1 MGRRLEIPVIDI
13 FSKFFLHVVEGA
25 SPTQSDENERVVF
38 KKLNHFAKFTFSS
51 NVDLLLHQGFH
62 ARTCLWIAHGRTE
75 SDGED
80 PKPDSECLEAVLSNA
95 LCWRLLVQFLG
106 ELWHDT
112 FTNLA

>member
-51 NVDLLLHQGFH
+51 NVDLLLHIGFH
-62 ARTCLWIAHGRTE
+62 APRAYGSLTAE
-75 SDGED
+75 
-80 PKPDSECLEAVLSNA
+80 PNVLA
-95 LCWRLLVQFLG
+95 LI
-106 ELWHDT
+106 
-112 FTNLA
+112 